1 MYNIMQSNYNIMNEK
16 GVVKYYGY
24 VYGYSFTT

>member
-16 GVVKYYGY
+16 GVVKYGRYERYYCGD
-24 VYGYSFTT
+24 